1 MTSALLLFPDFAL
14 ILLGAGLRRYMHLG
28 DHFWSGLDKLIY
40 FVLFPS
46 LLFSAIVR
54 THIDFAATA
63 PFIAGG
69 AVALFGGMLMGL
81 PARWLFAQP
90 PLVFAS
96 HFQCAFRFNSYIGL
110 AVVGKLFG
118 SAGIAAMGILLG
130 ALVPLANMAAVG
142 MLARHNE
149 GSVWRELI
157 RNPLIIATSSALVFN
172 LLGFQLFDP
181 VAQFL
186 HRLSDAAL
194 ATGLLAVGAALRLRH
209 ANISLGSGVYITAVK
224 LLAVPAL
231 TWVCGRALGL
241 SGLYFDVAVIFG
253 ALPTASSA
261 YILAVRM
268 NGDGPGVAWLISAS
282 TLGSMATLALWIGLL
297 DPLVRAGY

>member
-1 MTSALLLFPDFAL
+1 MMSSALLLFPDFAL
-14 ILLGAGLRRYMHLG
+14 ILLGAGLRRYLHLG

-40 FVLFPS
+40 FILFPS

-63 PFIAGG
+63 PLVMAG
-69 AVALFGGMLMGL
+69 AAALFGGMLLGL
-81 PARWLFAQP
+81 PLRWIFKQP

-110 AVVGKLFG
+110 AVVGKFFG
-118 SAGIAAMGILLG
+118 APGIAALGILLG

-142 MLARHNE
+142 MLARHGQ

-157 RNPLIIATSSALVFN
+157 RNPLIVATSSGLAFN
-172 LLGFQLFDP
+172 LLGFQLFPP
-181 VAQFL
+181 VEQFL

-194 ATGLLAVGAALRLRH
+194 ATGLLAVGAALKLRH
-209 ANISLGSGVYITAVK
+209 ANIRLTAGVTITAIK
-224 LLAVPAL
+224 LIAAPAL
-231 TWVCGRALGL
+231 AWAAAKGLGL
-241 SGLYFDVAVIFG
+241 SGLHFYVAVLFG

-282 TLGSMATLALWIGLL
+282 TLTSMLTLPAWALALGL
-297 DPLVRAGY
+297 GQ